1 MTERPQDAVSDW
13 VSGIREEME
22 EEIRSAGP
30 LLDDNATMK
39 MEIELQ
45 MNHSVPGKESQDIIQ
60 HIQEYAG
67 MDDTPLEETIADAV
81 SCFSEKPQYVKNV
94 TQSIA
99 GMVQEAVDARKD
111 RIEAAKQAPKA
122 DAKPAAAAPAT
133 KPVSKGPGSQR

>member
-1 MTERPQDAVSDW
+1 MSERPQDVVSDW

-22 EEIRSAGP
+22 AEIRSAGP
-30 LLDDNATMK
+30 LLDDDATMK

-94 TQSIA
+94 TKSIV

-111 RIEAAKQAPKA
+111 RIEAAKQGPKA
-122 DAKPAAAAPAT
+122 DAATPAMSTTA
-133 KPVSKGPGSQR
+133 KPVPPKAPGK